1 MADDGWSALDEELE
15 KALRGEKGKKGKRD
29 SVLFTPRHTIDA
41 ASSATVRSGNA
52 KPSDSTRLDRPSVES
67 SAPVPPAV
75 TAAPARAPGEALD
88 AWRAL
93 DEELAKL
100 ERGKKRRGQKEGRVA
115 SKHASSRSTG
125 PGPGPG
131 PGPVQSAPSAPSRS
145 APSSAAA
152 AAAKPA
158 SSAADAFPPDDE
170 NVGRAASAHI
180 VGTCDEM
187 CPVAERVFR
196 ERERELDVYERV
208 ERFYGERSVCSP
220 AASGAGG
227 KNLPAPATSA
237 SLCVKRYARI
247 VDDPS
252 PDTVRTRSALERT
265 TRHLYS
271 LLGGK
276 TDAPPA
282 EWETLAGAR
291 ADACD

>member
-100 ERGKKRRGQKEGRVA
+100 ERGKKRRGAGADEKNGRRDVSRRASATNEQKEGRVA

-125 PGPGPG
+125 PGP
-131 PGPVQSAPSAPSRS
+131 VQSAPSAPSS
-145 APSSAAA
+145 CSST
-152 AAAKPA
+152 
-158 SSAADAFPPDDE
+158 SYCRRHR
-170 NVGRAASAHI
+170 RAL
-180 VGTCDEM
+180 
-187 CPVAERVFR
+187 RR
-196 ERERELDVYERV
+196 
-208 ERFYGERSVCSP
+208 
-220 AASGAGG
+220 
-227 KNLPAPATSA
+227 
-237 SLCVKRYARI
+237 
-247 VDDPS
+247 
-252 PDTVRTRSALERT
+252 
-265 TRHLYS
+265 
-271 LLGGK
+271 
-276 TDAPPA
+276 
-282 EWETLAGAR
+282 W
-291 ADACD
+291 